1 MNKVQILG
9 YLGWLKVE
17 IGDGEGGTKGEGE
30 EIEKKSEKRG
40 EICEIFTRMQYIIYI
55 Y

>member
-1 MNKVQILG
+1 MNKIQILG

-30 EIEKKSEKRG
+30 RDREKK
-40 EICEIFTRMQYIIYI
+40 
-55 Y
+55 